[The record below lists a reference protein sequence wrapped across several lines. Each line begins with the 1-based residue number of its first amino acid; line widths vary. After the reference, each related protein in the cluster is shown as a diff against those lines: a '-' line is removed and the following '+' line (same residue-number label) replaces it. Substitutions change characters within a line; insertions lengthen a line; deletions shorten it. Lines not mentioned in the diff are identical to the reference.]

1 TGAFAEPSGDQSFL
15 AARSIKRQLLEE
27 LSEPR
32 GPTRAELADLL
43 GRWPNEPAGDPDVAG
58 LLFQDFRERSIRG
71 EQLSRAEYEQR
82 YPEHKDSLGSLFRR
96 QDFLRSVTS
105 ASDPLAPVLSLP
117 KVGDELFGF
126 RLRNQLGQG
135 AFARVFLAEQA
146 QLAGRPVALKTSD
159 LTGTEPQ
166 TLAQLQHT
174 NIVPIYSVHE
184 DQAAGIRAVCM
195 PYFGGAALSQ
205 VLRTVWEQSNRP
217 TRGAQ
222 LVAALNQAGG
232 PPLVARDEPTVI
244 VSCDEPTVIVSADQ
258 LAAETEDD
266 LCQLASLVP
275 EICATQSDPLRAAV
289 EVVQNPASRRGKP
302 GGVGA
307 SHPLTR
313 LAAIDYLSACG
324 WIIARLAEGLQHAHD
339 RGVLHRDIKP
349 SNILIGG
356 DGTPMLLDFN
366 LAHDDNQSQAQVE
379 ATLGG
384 TVAYMAP
391 EHLRAL
397 NIRTKESVKQVD
409 HRSDIYGLGMVLFEL
424 ITGHNPF
431 DQTASYSPMPILV
444 EAMAAERGRSV
455 PSLRQ
460 FRDDA
465 PWGLESIVRKCL
477 HADPAQRYQRAEQL
491 AEDLDRLLEN
501 RPLKFAPELSRKEQ
515 VAKWVRRHPRVASSA
530 LVAVVAAG
538 LLMVGGL
545 I

>member
-1 TGAFAEPSGDQSFL
+1 MSFPAPQTNDTDQFTDALAEPAGDQSFL

-105 ASDPLAPVLSLP
+105 ASEPMAPVLSLP
-117 KVGDELFGF
+117 TVGDELFGL

-205 VLRTVWEQSNRP
+205 VLRTVWEQSDRP
-217 TRGAQ
+217 TRGAE

-289 EVVQNPASRRGKP
+289 EVVQNPVSRRG
-302 GGVGA
+302 
-307 SHPLTR
+307 
-313 LAAIDYLSACG
+313 
-324 WIIARLAEGLQHAHD
+324 
-339 RGVLHRDIKP
+339 
-349 SNILIGG
+349 
-356 DGTPMLLDFN
+356 
-366 LAHDDNQSQAQVE
+366 
-379 ATLGG
+379 
-384 TVAYMAP
+384 
-391 EHLRAL
+391 
-397 NIRTKESVKQVD
+397 
-409 HRSDIYGLGMVLFEL
+409 
-424 ITGHNPF
+424 
-431 DQTASYSPMPILV
+431 
-444 EAMAAERGRSV
+444 
-455 PSLRQ
+455 
-460 FRDDA
+460 
-465 PWGLESIVRKCL
+465 
-477 HADPAQRYQRAEQL
+477 
-491 AEDLDRLLEN
+491 
-501 RPLKFAPELSRKEQ
+501 
-515 VAKWVRRHPRVASSA
+515 
-530 LVAVVAAG
+530 
-538 LLMVGGL
+538 
-545 I
+545 